1 MGLSEEARK
10 KILEYVM
17 SGECPIHLLPMYRW
31 WLQRRPEQVCPIPV
45 PTVWFL
51 LGGRGSG
58 KTWTASNHIYDYC
71 VNLPYTQENNI
82 IYVALVGSTFD
93 DVKHTMVE
101 GKSGLLNV
109 IPEENLVAWNR
120 TVGELKFFIREDDK
134 YREVRANTYTSERP
148 EKLRGPNTHVAWLD
162 EMAKFK
168 DADRD
173 PTKAGTT
180 FNNMMMG
187 LRLGTKPHV
196 IVTGTPTPC
205 KLVRY
210 LMDHPDMKLSHM
222 TTLDNLANLPESF
235 VAEFSRLR
243 KDSRTYRQE
252 VLAEVLLDN
261 PDALFRYEIINENR
275 AAPPTEEDLVDRITG
290 VSQPFLKVLGYDP
303 SVSSSVDSDECGIML
318 CGYTPEI
325 KQATKTSGGRPVV
338 IVPTHAYIMKD
349 FSGHFTPSE
358 QVKIVIG
365 TILKEKVN
373 DLVFEQNQ
381 GVEFVM
387 ASLEQ
392 AVKDSVLEYRIQK
405 GRKAKK
411 TDYGVVKSWAVSG
424 VTLDNEPFKFNIYA
438 IHAVSGKK
446 LRAEMVSTRYD
457 SNQVHH
463 PHEALP
469 TCEIPACGANLEHQ
483 MTSWDP
489 SNTKM
494 SPDRLDAM
502 VYCLLHIFSGN
513 IITKSKVTIA
523 RPAPEVT
530 QMTSQHAAARKRR
543 GLAGVYSIDVASG
556 NPADTADRA
565 MLTVLLE
572 NNWQDPLGELYRRN
586 IR

>member
-1 MGLSEEARK
+1 MSLNHETRK
-10 KILEYVM
+10 KIWDYVC
-17 SGECPIHLLPMYRW
+17 SGECPIYMMPVYRW
-31 WLQRRPEQVCPIPV
+31 WLQRRPEQTCPSPI

-71 VNLPYTQENNI
+71 AALPWTQENDI

-109 IPEENLVAWNR
+109 IPQENLVAWNR
-120 TVGELKFFIREDDK
+120 TVGELKFFIRDGEN

-168 DADRD
+168 DADID

-210 LMDHPDMKLSHM
+210 LLDHPDMKLSHM
-222 TTLDNLANLPESF
+222 TTWDNRDNLPESF
-235 VAEFSRLR
+235 MAEFGRLR

-261 PDALFRYEIINENR
+261 PDAIFSLETIEENR
-275 AAPPTEEDLVDRITG
+275 SG
-290 VSQPFLKVLGYDP
+290 VPDDPEKFLKVLGYDP
-303 SVSSSVDSDECGIML
+303 SASSSVDSDECGIVV
-318 CGYTPEI
+318 CGYTPEV
-325 KQATKTSGGRPVV
+325 KQATRETGGRPIV
-338 IVPTHAYIMKD
+338 IKPTHAYVLKD
-349 FSGHFTPSE
+349 LSGHYTPSE
-358 QVKIVIG
+358 QTKLVIQ
-365 TILKEKVN
+365 TVLKDKVD

-387 ASLEQ
+387 GSLEQ
-392 AVKDSVLEYRIQK
+392 AIKDISLEYVIRK
-405 GRKAKK
+405 RAKAKK
-411 TDYGVVKSWAVSG
+411 TDYGIVKRWSVSG
-424 VTLDNEPFKFNIYA
+424 VDAENEPFQFNIYA
-438 IHAVSGKK
+438 IHAVKGKQ

-463 PHEALP
+463 PKTSMP
-469 TCEIPACGANLEHQ
+469 TCEINTCGANLEEQ

-489 SNTKM
+489 KNTKM

-513 IITKSKVTIA
+513 ILTKSKVTIA
-523 RPAPEVT
+523 RPSPEIT
-530 QMTSQHAAARKRR
+530 QVTSQHEAAKRRR
-543 GLAGVYSIDVASG
+543 GLAGVYSADVTSG
-556 NPADTADRA
+556 SPADTADRS
-565 MLTVLLE
+565 LINLLLDGGRLPE
-572 NNWQDPLGELYRRN
+572 DTHYYDRHVV
-586 IR
+586 